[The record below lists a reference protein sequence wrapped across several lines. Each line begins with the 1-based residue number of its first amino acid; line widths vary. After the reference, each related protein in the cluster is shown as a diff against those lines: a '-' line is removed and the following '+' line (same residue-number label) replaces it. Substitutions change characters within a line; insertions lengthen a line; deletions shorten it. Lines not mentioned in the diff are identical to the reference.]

1 MVFFAQYII
10 YFVIYSFCG
19 WLHELWYDGVFHHQ
33 LHLRGFLS
41 LPILPIY
48 GLSSVAIIIAVQPY
62 TMNPFLVFIAAAV
75 VVTIFEYVTSLFL
88 EKVFR
93 ISLWNYDDMPFNLN
107 GRVSLF
113 TSIGFG
119 VLGLLLC
126 YVLQPIFSSFISN
139 IDSHTVSII
148 GIILFVAVAL
158 DAIHSVSSLVYLRI
172 NIKQTRFTLD
182 DVQDYINDRISD
194 FKNNRKLIRLFI
206 QRVYKQNINHIRK
219 AFPDANIIIK
229 KK

>member
-1 MVFFAQYII
+1 MI

-19 WLHELWYDGVFHHQ
+19 WLHELWYDGVFHHK

-48 GLSSVAIIIAVQPY
+48 GLSSVAIIIAVRPY

-75 VVTIFEYVTSLFL
+75 VVTVFEYITSIFL
-88 EKVFR
+88 EKAFH
-93 ISLWNYDDMPFNLN
+93 ISLWNYDDMPLNIN

-113 TSIGFG
+113 TSLGFG

-126 YVLQPIFSSFISN
+126 YVLQPIFSSIVSGT
-139 IDSHTVSII
+139 DPHTVSVI
-148 GIILFVAVAL
+148 GTVLFVVVAV
-158 DAIHSVSSLVYLRI
+158 DVIHSLSSLVYLRI
-172 NIKQTRFTLD
+172 DMKQARGTLD
-182 DVQDYINDRISD
+182 DVQDYINGRISD

-206 QRVYKQNINHIRK
+206 QRVYKQNLNHIRK